1 MAEEKHIFYLRDAQ
15 DNLCGVQLSASL
27 WELARPAVEQALAR
41 LMPPDDTAEPLDD
54 FRQFL

>member
-27 WELARPAVEQALAR
+27 WELARPAVEKALAR
-41 LMPPDDTAEPLDD
+41 LMPPEEAAE
-54 FRQFL
+54 